1 MHIMWLLVHLHCFN
15 IYNILYNYHNQNFCD
30 WLWSCSVAMS
40 CKFRYCSVIIN
51 RIWWAITS
59 LLSWLLS
66 LLWALIAALSNTCI
80 CLMMFSVCIFSNHT
94 EKISFWSLNNI
105 YAMIHIS
112 GWHKLKYAG
121 LAAHAEH
128 LKFVAI
134 VLVSRRP
141 GWSSLPLGI
150 LRMKIWCYSLQL
162 WRKHHF
168 DNL

>member
-80 CLMMFSVCIFSNHT
+80 FLMMFSVCIFSNHT

-141 GWSSLPLGI
+141 GWSSLPLGKKTKYFKNED
-150 LRMKIWCYSLQL
+150 LML
-162 WRKHHF
+162 
-168 DNL
+168 